1 MVERFSDDDV
11 VGALGATNLCAT
23 SRKAGVLRRD
33 TLTWRSSLALSA
45 MVSDTELE
53 LWGGGREP
61 RQVAAVPWSEVDD
74 VGGTDAA
81 LSSAGPR
88 PVATVLLGNG
98 YLVCVVPLHR
108 VGGVV
113 LGSVGATQLLI
124 DVLRAHLDA
133 YDAPVRARARLVRRR
148 GP

>member
-11 VGALGATNLCAT
+11 AGALGATNLCAT

-45 MVSDTELE
+45 MVSDTGFEM
-53 LWGGGREP
+53 WGGGREP
-61 RQVAAVPWSEVDD
+61 RQVAAVP
-74 VGGTDAA
+74 
-81 LSSAGPR
+81 R
-88 PVATVLLGNG
+88 PVATVLLGSG

-113 LGSVGATQLLI
+113 PGSVGAAQPLI
-124 DVLRAHLDA
+124 DVPRAHLDA
-133 YDAPVRARARLVRRR
+133 YAAVHGIVREHDWFDDEDPDRAA
-148 GP
+148 